1 MASLQHIGEAF
12 YLQFMCGGKRHSLA
26 LGKVPLAKAERKK
39 ADVEELLALLK
50 SGRITVPPGISVSDF
65 MLFDGKPPVDPEFQT
80 RKEMTFGEL
89 TKEYLAVIGNGS
101 IEANTLATVRIH
113 LAHLETTLAK
123 RFLLSGLS
131 LRKLQS
137 HVDRRQADAAP
148 VTIAKEIATFR
159 AAWNWALRSK
169 LVSGTFPAAGLVY
182 AKSNDKMPMMT
193 WEEIE
198 RRIKAGGDPDELWE
212 CLYLDTKQLA
222 ALLKY
227 VQSKK
232 APTWVFPMLMTAAHT
247 GMRRSELMR
256 MKPEDVDL
264 KGGII
269 TVREKKRA
277 RGTRTTRRVPISNQL
292 AAVLKEWLTTRQG
305 AAYLFGYEN
314 RRLSVQATQ
323 KALVRVVAKS
333 KWSILKGWH
342 TFRHSWISIMASK
355 GIDQRIIDDAVG
367 HSTESQRRRYRHLF
381 PQVTQLA
388 LARAFG

>member
-1 MASLQHIGEAF
+1 
-12 YLQFMCGGKRHSLA
+12 
-26 LGKVPLAKAERKK
+26 
-39 ADVEELLALLK
+39 LLRLLK
-50 SGRITVPPGISVSDF
+50 QGRIKIPPGVSASNF
-65 MLFDGKPPVDPEFQT
+65 ILFNGNPPVDAEHT
-80 RKEMTFGEL
+80 EYKTTTLAEL
-89 TKEYLAVIGNGS
+89 KDQYLATVGNGS
-101 IEANTLATVRIH
+101 IEQNTLATIRIH
-113 LAHLETTLAK
+113 VAHLETTLGK

-148 VTIAKEIATFR
+148 VTIGKEIATFR

-169 LVSGTFPAAGLVY
+169 LVSGTFPSAGLVF
-182 AKSNDKMPMMT
+182 AKTDEKLPFMT
-193 WEEIE
+193 WQEIT
-198 RRIKAGGDPDELWE
+198 RRIKAGGEHDELWE

-227 VQSKK
+227 AQSKN
-232 APTWVFPMLMTAAHT
+232 APAWVFPMLMTAAHT

-256 MKPEDVDL
+256 MKPEDIDL

-277 RGTRTTRRVPISNQL
+277 RGTRTTRRVPISKQL
-292 AAVLKEWLTTRQG
+292 AVVLKDWLATRQG

-314 RRLSVQATQ
+314 RPLSVQATQ
-323 KALVRVVAKS
+323 KAFVRVLAKS
-333 KWSILKGWH
+333 KWDKIKGWH

-367 HSTESQRRRYRHLF
+367 HCTESQRRRYRHLF
-381 PQVTQLA
+381 PQVTQAA
-388 LARAFG
+388 LAQAFG